1 MINTDEEALICDFA
15 ETYHI
20 YNYRSLPLHMVGIY
34 ACGLRQDSRII
45 MAMSKTKVTADQT
58 MLAMISDNTR
68 MLAWLNSAD
77 GMHGVNRPK
86 SLVKM
91 LLGNVKQN
99 VSSGIEAFETGQ
111 DFDDEWRRLTGGG
124 E

>member
-20 YNYRSLPLHMVGIY
+20 YNYRSLPLHMAGIY
-34 ACGLRQDSRII
+34 ACGLRQDARII
-45 MAMSKTKVTADQT
+45 MAMSKTKLTADQT

-77 GMHGVNRPK
+77 GMRGVNRPK
-86 SLVKM
+86 SLVEI

-99 VSSGIEAFETGQ
+99 VTSGIEAFETGQ
-111 DFDDEWRRLTGGG
+111 DFDDEWRRLTGGD

>member
-20 YNYRSLPLHMVGIY
+20 YNYRSLPLHMVEIY

-45 MAMSKTKVTADQT
+45 MAMSKTKLTADQT
-58 MLAMISDNTR
+58 LLAMISDNTR

-77 GMHGVNRPK
+77 GMRGVNRPK
-86 SLVKM
+86 SLVEM

-111 DFDDEWRRLTGGG
+111 DFDDEWRRLTGGD

>member
-45 MAMSKTKVTADQT
+45 MAMSKTKLTADQT
-58 MLAMISDNTR
+58 LLAMISDNTR

-77 GMHGVNRPK
+77 GMRGVNRPK
-86 SLVKM
+86 SLVEM

-111 DFDDEWRRLTGGG
+111 DFDDEWRRLTGGD

>member
-45 MAMSKTKVTADQT
+45 MAMSKTKLTADQT
-58 MLAMISDNTR
+58 LLAMISDNTR

-77 GMHGVNRPK
+77 GMRGVNRPK
-86 SLVKM
+86 SLVEI

-99 VSSGIEAFETGQ
+99 VTSGIKAFDTGQ
-111 DFDDEWRRLTGGG
+111 DFDNEWRRLTGGDK
-124 E
+124 

>member
-20 YNYRSLPLHMVGIY
+20 YNYRSLPLHMAGIY

-45 MAMSKTKVTADQT
+45 MAMSKTKLTADQT
-58 MLAMISDNTR
+58 LLAMISDNTR

-77 GMHGVNRPK
+77 GMRGVNRPK
-86 SLVKM
+86 SLVEI

-99 VSSGIEAFETGQ
+99 VTSGIEAFETGQ
-111 DFDDEWRRLTGGG
+111 DFDDEWRRLTGGD

>member
-45 MAMSKTKVTADQT
+45 MATSKTKVTADQT
-58 MLAMISDNTR
+58 LLAMISDNTR

-77 GMHGVNRPK
+77 GMRGVNRPK
-86 SLVKM
+86 SLVEM
-91 LLGNVKQN
+91 LVGNVKQN

-111 DFDDEWRRLTGGG
+111 DFDDEWRRLTGGS

>member
-20 YNYRSLPLHMVGIY
+20 YNYRSLPLHMAGIY

-45 MAMSKTKVTADQT
+45 MAMSKTKLTADQT
-58 MLAMISDNTR
+58 LLAMISDNTR

-77 GMHGVNRPK
+77 GMRGVNRPK
-86 SLVKM
+86 SLVEI

-111 DFDDEWRRLTGGG
+111 DFDDEWRRLTGGD

>member
-1 MINTDEEALICDFA
+1 
-15 ETYHI
+15 
-20 YNYRSLPLHMVGIY
+20 
-34 ACGLRQDSRII
+34 
-45 MAMSKTKVTADQT
+45 MAMSKTKLTADQT
-58 MLAMISDNTR
+58 LLAMISDNTR

-77 GMHGVNRPK
+77 GMRGVNRPK
-86 SLVKM
+86 SLVEM

-111 DFDDEWRRLTGGG
+111 DFDDEWRRLTGGD